1 MSKKDEQN
9 SFNEIHHALLFALI
23 ARAIVERIGDQRGE
37 AIIRKV
43 VRKYG
48 EERGRRM
55 ALRALAN
62 KHSLNMANFIGY
74 SEYRI
79 SPGEMDMKIIERS
92 PHFKIRAF
100 KCPWH
105 NTWKENGLL
114 SLGCLYCLEIDQ
126 ALVRGF
132 NPALQLEVK
141 STLTTGSS
149 QCDFVYH
156 DANLTIPNYL
166 LLGYRRAFSPGLKAV
181 MPWDYHVGHLFTTF
195 EKIAVED
202 LGQVGQEAIE
212 AGLGEFAERYGDQ
225 ALVKVMASQS
235 KDYDSVPEG

>member
-9 SFNEIHHALLFALI
+9 SFNEVHHALLFAWI
-23 ARAIVERIGDQRGE
+23 AKAIVERIGDQRGE
-37 AIIRKV
+37 AIIRKA

-62 KHSLNMANFIGY
+62 KHTLSMANYIGY

-92 PHFKIRAF
+92 PHFRIRAF

-105 NTWKENGLL
+105 KAWKENGLL

-132 NPALQLEVK
+132 NPALQLEVI

-166 LLGYRRAFSPGLKAV
+166 LLGYRRAVRPGLQAV
-181 MPWDYHVGHLFTTF
+181 KPWDYHVGHLFTTF

-212 AGLGEFAERYGDQ
+212 TGLGEFAELYGDQ
-225 ALVKVMASQS
+225 ALVKVMASRS